1 MKNCC
6 IQKKKPPRLLISQR
20 GQWIGL
26 SRRVDYQGFQDMEEC
41 SFLTEHLRNSHP
53 ATPSIIGTAWERQCK
68 IRKEKAYVL

>member
-6 IQKKKPPRLLISQR
+6 IQKKKPPRLLMSQR

-26 SRRVDYQGFQDMEEC
+26 STRVDYQGFQDMEEC
-41 SFLTEHLRNSHP
+41 SFLTEYLRNSYP
-53 ATPSIIGTAWERQCK
+53 ITPSIIGTAWERQCN